1 MTQSEALKVIVSIA
15 TTSKSSH
22 EESLRLTTILLSGE
36 VLVPHFILDSLYLLQ
51 DEQFMYPSSPE
62 NESFIVSLVNCQR
75 QGYGICRQGI
85 IQDQEAD
92 AIRWEITRALRCE

>member
-62 NESFIVSLVNCQR
+62 NEFHSFISELP
-75 QGYGICRQGI
+75 
-85 IQDQEAD
+85 EAGL
-92 AIRWEITRALRCE
+92 WNL